1 MKRQKARQNEKIY
14 LIKVIQS
21 DWNGRVRGQPYR
33 ILALPEEL
41 SLYRLAEAI
50 VEAYDFDF
58 DHAFGFYDNIRSW
71 IDSEECYELF
81 KDMPGEIIIEPSRC
95 RSVKKTKIRDVFTEV
110 KKRMLFLYD
119 YGDEWHFISEFKGI
133 EPQKENEKYPV
144 IVESV
149 GEAPPQYGEPD
160 EEPENFK
167 PRSEKYERG
176 KQSQLF
182 SDNSS

>member
-50 VEAYDFDF
+50 VAAFDFDF

-81 KDMPGEIIIEPSRC
+81 KDMPEEIIIEPSRC
-95 RSVKKTKIRDVFTEV
+95 RSVKKTKIRDVFFEV

-119 YGDEWHFISEFKGI
+119 YGDEWHFIIEFKGI
-133 EPQKENEKYPV
+133 EPQKENEKYPS
-144 IVESV
+144 IVKSV
-149 GEAPPQYGEPD
+149 GEAPSQYGEPD
-160 EEPENFK
+160 EETENFK

-176 KQSQLF
+176 KQSLLF
-182 SDNSS
+182 PDNSS